1 MVGGSSPSAPVII
14 NSKSSNVWSGRPIP
28 SEQSTLGIGVL
39 PKYAE
44 IVRHR
49 LIKSNLLNRQ
59 KKPIKTTE
67 LVIFPITDFTIIPS
81 LLNDI
86 NYQFQQ
92 IEFPNR
98 MEEEPISELLQKE
111 FPHVRWE
118 DISLKYDRVGEIAI
132 MKLNSTIA
140 SSSIRRRVG
149 ELILS
154 GTPKLKT
161 VLNKSDVVEGI
172 NRVYPVE
179 HLAGKK
185 IWQTWHQEYGVLILV
200 DLRAY
205 FNPRLAEEHHRVA
218 MSVKP
223 NEKILDLFTGVGS
236 FALHCT
242 KESQCD
248 VAAIDINHHAIQAL
262 QRSIKRNKLQGK
274 IHPIIG
280 DSSSILRVRSYF
292 DRIIINLPQVSVNYL
307 PYSAKLLKKGGIITF
322 YQFIPKS
329 ETPRKF
335 IRELIL
341 KKLANI
347 NSYKEQ
353 YFKVGR
359 EVSPSR
365 IQVNID
371 LQIS

>member
-1 MVGGSSPSAPVII
+1 MNVGLLQTRKYIRRVG
-14 NSKSSNVWSGRPIP
+14 PI
-28 SEQSTLGIGVL
+28 QSQQPILGVGVPL
-39 PKYAE
+39 KDAE
-44 IVRHR
+44 VARLR
-49 LIKSNLLNRQ
+49 LIKSNLIYFH
-59 KKPIKTTE
+59 KKPIKTQDF
-67 LVIFPITDFTIIPS
+67 VYFPITDPKQIPKLLSDFSFKFQVWEFPSRSEHEPIIET
-81 LLNDI
+81 LRE
-86 NYQFQQ
+86 
-92 IEFPNR
+92 EFPN
-98 MEEEPISELLQKE
+98 
-111 FPHVRWE
+111 VDWE
-118 DISLKYDRVGEIAI
+118 VISLKFDQLGEIAVL
-132 MKLNSTIA
+132 KLDPSCT
-140 SSSIRRRVG
+140 SLSFRQRVG

-154 GTPKLKT
+154 GTTKLKT